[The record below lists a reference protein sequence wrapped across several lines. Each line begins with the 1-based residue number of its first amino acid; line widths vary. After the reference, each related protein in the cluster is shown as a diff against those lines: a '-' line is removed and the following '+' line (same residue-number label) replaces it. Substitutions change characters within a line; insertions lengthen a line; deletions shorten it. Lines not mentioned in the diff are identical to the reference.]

1 MKKLLSFTICA
12 MTLIGST
19 SAQTTCRGPRKMW
32 ASINALSNTTTNGSD
47 NLAANGKLLLTWRM
61 LPTDSWDTSF
71 YIFSQPTATPNG
83 VLTRKSS
90 EPIINSTCFQ
100 IATPP
105 TARTTYYLISGDIE
119 KPKSMITSADQKKAI
134 MEKCLD
140 SIVVDERIY
149 QDKLPYIS
157 IPLKDTHEDVCRI
170 DTVYFTANDV
180 SVGDLDG
187 DGEMEIVVKRLQS
200 HGPRPG
206 MLFSDGTGAD
216 TSMKAVRHQA
226 IWDAYKLDG
235 TLLWRVMSGPNS
247 LLGNSTSFAV
257 ADFDGDGK
265 CEMAIRTSEGTVF
278 GDGTEIGDTNGD
290 GKTDY
295 RTWTGGW
302 IDHYPSQGPEFV
314 SVIDGSTGKELARA
328 DYIPRGTSDEWGDD
342 YFKRANSHRM
352 GVGCFDETGLP
363 SILVGRG
370 VYGKSVI
377 RAYDYRDGRLTVK
390 WTFDTSKSG
399 KGKDGKANSTYAGQ
413 GNHSLNVADLDGD
426 GFDEVMYGSMAVDH
440 DGIGL
445 WNTQLG
451 HGDANHVGK
460 FLPNREGLQVFHCLE
475 TGKTQIALHDAATG
489 KVIWSKVA
497 DSNNDM
503 GRCMVAD
510 IDDKYPGCEFWMYDS
525 HAFSQSGTDLGYEPS
540 SCNAGIWFSGSL
552 NRQLINEGIIEGYS
566 GNGRVFTMYRYSI
579 GFINGT
585 KSNPSWYG
593 DLLGD
598 WREEVIVPDHTL
610 LEDIKIFSTWYPTN
624 YKFPYLMS
632 DHTYLMSALNE
643 NIGYNQP
650 TNLGYFL
657 GSGMDMS
664 QIPLIDEQTPA
675 TLKGDVNEDKTVDIS
690 DIVAVINSIAGTQT
704 YPLSDVNGDNATD
717 ISDVVAVIN
726 IIAGQ

>member
-1 MKKLLSFTICA
+1 MRKLLSSILCA

-19 SAQTTCRGPRKMW
+19 SAQTTCRGHRKMW
-32 ASINALSNTTTNGSD
+32 ASINVLSSTTTSNSD

-71 YIFSQPTATPNG
+71 YIYSRPTATPNG
-83 VLTRKSS
+83 VLTRKNS
-90 EPIINSTCFQ
+90 EPIKNSTCFQ
-100 IATPP
+100 IAKPP
-105 TARTTYYLISGDIE
+105 TAKTTYYLISGDIE
-119 KPKSMITSADQKKAI
+119 NPKSMISSAEQKKAL

-140 SIVVDERIY
+140 SIIVDERIY

-157 IPLKDTHEDVCRI
+157 IPLKDTHEDVCSI
-170 DTVYFTANDV
+170 DTVFFTANDV

-200 HGPRPG
+200 HGPKPG
-206 MLFSDGTGAD
+206 SMNSDGTGAG
-216 TSMKAVRHQA
+216 TSIKAVRHQA

-247 LLGNSTSFAV
+247 LLGNSTSFAI

-295 RTWTGGW
+295 RTWTGDW
-302 IDHYPSQGPEFV
+302 IDHYPSRGPEFV
-314 SVIDGSTGKELARA
+314 SVIDGTTGKELARA
-328 DYIPRGTSDEWGDD
+328 DYIPRGTSEEWGDN

-352 GVGCFDETGLP
+352 GVGCFDKTGLP

-370 VYGKSVI
+370 VYDKSVI
-377 RAYDYRDGRLTVK
+377 RAYDYRDGQLTVK

-426 GFDEVMYGSMAVDH
+426 GLDEVMYGSMAVDN

-445 WNTQLG
+445 WNTGLG

-460 FLPNREGLQVFHCLE
+460 FLPDREGLQVYHCLE
-475 TGKTQIALHDAATG
+475 GGKTQVALHDAATG
-489 KVIWSKVA
+489 KIIWSKA
-497 DSNNDM
+497 GDTDNDM

-510 IDDKYPGCEFWMYDS
+510 IDANSPGCEFWMYKS
-525 HAFSQSGTDLGYEPS
+525 NAFSQSGKDLGYTPS

-593 DLLGD
+593 DLFGD
-598 WREEVIVPDHTL
+598 WREEVIVPDNTK
-610 LEDIKIFSTWYPTN
+610 LEDIKIFSTWYPTE

-664 QIPLIDEQTPA
+664 QVPLTVETEKM
-675 TLKGDVNEDKTVDIS
+675 KGDVNEDGTVDIS
-690 DIVAVINSIAGTQT
+690 DIVAVINCIAGTQS
-704 YPLSDVNGDNATD
+704 YPMSDVNEDNVTD
-717 ISDVVAVIN
+717 ISDIVAVIN
-726 IIAGQ
+726 IIAGL

>member
-1 MKKLLSFTICA
+1 MRRLLTSILCA

-32 ASINALSNTTTNGSD
+32 ASINKLSNTTTSGSD

-61 LPTDSWDTSF
+61 LPTDRWDTSF
-71 YIFSQPTATPNG
+71 YIYSRPTATPNG
-83 VLTRKSS
+83 VLTRKNN

-100 IATPP
+100 IAKPP
-105 TARTTYYLISGDIE
+105 TAKTTYYLISGDLE
-119 KPKSMITSADQKKAI
+119 NPKSMVSSAEQKKAL
-134 MEKCLD
+134 MDKCLD
-140 SIVVDERIY
+140 SIVVDERIFS
-149 QDKLPYIS
+149 QNLPYLS
-157 IPLKDTHEDVCRI
+157 IPLKDTHEDVCSI
-170 DTVYFTANDV
+170 DTVFFTANDV

-200 HGPRPG
+200 HGPKPG
-206 MLFSDGTGAD
+206 SMNSDGTGAG

-247 LLGNSTSFAV
+247 LLGNSTSFAI

-302 IDHYPSQGPEFV
+302 VDHYPSQGPEFV
-314 SVIDGSTGKELARA
+314 SVIDGTTGKELARA
-328 DYIPRGTSDEWGDD
+328 DYIPRGTSEEWGDS

-352 GVGCFDETGLP
+352 GVGCFDSTGLP
-363 SILVGRG
+363 SIVVGRG
-370 VYGKSVI
+370 VYAKSVI
-377 RAYDYRDGRLTVK
+377 RAYDYRNGQLTVK

-399 KGKDGKANSTYAGQ
+399 KGKDGNANSTYAGQ

-426 GFDEVMYGSMAVDH
+426 GLDEVMYGSMAVDD
-440 DGIGL
+440 DGVGL
-445 WNTQLG
+445 WNTKLG

-460 FLPNREGLQVFHCLE
+460 FLPDREGLQVYHCLE
-475 TGKTQIALHDAATG
+475 GGKTQVALHDAATG
-489 KVIWSKVA
+489 KTIWSKTS
-497 DSNNDM
+497 DTDNDM

-510 IDDKYPGCEFWMYDS
+510 IDANSPGCEFWMYKS
-525 HAFSQSGTDLGYEPS
+525 NAFSQSGKDLGYQPS
-540 SCNAGIWFSGSL
+540 SCNAGIWFSGKL

-598 WREEVIVPDHTL
+598 WREEVIVPDNTK
-610 LEDIKIFSTWYPTN
+610 LEDIKIFSTWYPTD

-664 QIPLIDEQTPA
+664 QVPLIVENEQK
-675 TLKGDVNEDKTVDIS
+675 KGDVNEDGSVDIS
-690 DIVAVINSIAGTQT
+690 DIVAVINCIAGTQNF
-704 YPLSDVNGDNATD
+704 PLSDVNEDAKTD

-726 IIAGQ
+726 ILAGF